1 MADET
6 IGIDIILN
14 AGEAATSVKELRQS
28 IKDLQSAA
36 LKAGSEG
43 NEALANKFAKA
54 AGQAKDR
61 MADLKDQVN
70 AFGDTG
76 SKIGAVTGFA
86 RTLAGGFAAAQ
97 GAAALFGSTSKDLEK
112 TLLKVQGALALSQ
125 GISELAQ
132 AGEQFKIMKTVA
144 IDAMKGIKAAIGS
157 TGIGLL
163 VVALGTIVAYWDDIK
178 GLVSGVTSEQKKLN
192 EEADKNATA
201 EEKKLKALNASDN
214 ILKLQGKTE
223 KEILESKI
231 AQEQKVIDI
240 TKKQIQLGIITLE
253 AQIEAE
259 KRNKEILEGL
269 VNFIS
274 LPITA
279 LLRTIDMVGLALG
292 KNFNLM
298 GQFQD
303 MTANLV
309 FDPAKVKKE
318 GEAAIEEQK
327 QKLLELQNTQAGHK
341 VAIKKIDDDAATK
354 SAEEKKKA
362 DTTAEE
368 ERKKAAELELKLRGE
383 LAQSIVN
390 SIADEREKEI
400 ANAQL
405 SFRNRL
411 DAIVGDGATE
421 TALRAQIKEEQRV
434 AMLAIDT
441 KFEQED
447 AAKKLAADEKK
458 KADDL
463 KTAADD
469 KKKAEEKIKLEVAI
483 RDAKI
488 NMAQQSLN
496 IVSSIAKLAGIK
508 GKDAENF
515 QKALAVTQIAIDTA
529 KSISS
534 TVAAASAATAAA
546 ALLGNPLAPA
556 LFYSYLT
563 SGIAAV
569 FSGMAAA
576 KAALSTAG
584 ASVPSDSAVN
594 IPSGGGGSAPLTPT
608 SSNVGNTSTTISESG
623 QVVAPMVVK
632 AYVVESEMTQS
643 QLHVKSIVD
652 KSQFP

>member
-36 LKAGSEG
+36 LKAGSDG

-132 AGEQFKIMKTVA
+132 AGEQFKIMKAVA
-144 IDAMKGIKAAIGS
+144 IDAMKGIKTAIGS

-192 EEADKNATA
+192 EETDKYLLA

-240 TKKQIQLGIITLE
+240 TKKQIQLSIITLE

-274 LPITA
+274 LPITS

-298 GQFQD
+298 GQFED
-303 MTANLV
+303 MTAGLV
-309 FDPAKVKKE
+309 FDPDKVKKE
-318 GEAAIEEQK
+318 GEASIEVLK
-327 QKLLELQNTQAGHK
+327 QKLLETQNIQAGHTIA
-341 VAIKKIDDDAATK
+341 VKKIGTDAAAK
-354 SAEEKKKA
+354 EAEEKKKGEKL
-362 DTTAEE
+362 TTADE
-368 ERKKAAELELKLRGE
+368 ERKAELELKLRGE

-434 AMLAIDT
+434 AMLALDT

-469 KKKAEEKIKLEVAI
+469 KKNAADKIANEKKV

-488 NMAQQSLN
+488 EMAQQALN
-496 IVSSIAKLAGIK
+496 GLTALAKLSGIQ
-508 GKDAENF
+508 GQAAINLN
-515 QKALAVTQIAIDTA
+515 KALAVVQIGIDTA
-529 KSISS
+529 KGISS
-534 TVAAASAATAAA
+534 AVAAGAGIPFPGNIPAIITGVSAV
-546 ALLGNPLAPA
+546 L
-556 LFYSYLT
+556 
-563 SGIAAV
+563 SGIV
-569 FSGMAAA
+569 AA
-576 KAALSTAG
+576 KAALSDTGVSA
-584 ASVPSDSAVN
+584 PSTPSPSFDTSA
-594 IPSGGGGSAPLTPT
+594 GGGTSAPLTPT
-608 SSNVGNTSTTISESG
+608 SSSVGNTSTTISESG

-632 AYVVESEMTQS
+632 AYVVESEMTQT
-643 QLHVKSIVD
+643 QLHIKSIED
-652 KSQFP
+652 KAKFP

>member
-132 AGEQFKIMKTVA
+132 AGEQFKIMKAVA

-214 ILKLQGKTE
+214 ILKLQGKSE
-223 KEILESKI
+223 KEILQIKI
-231 AQEQKVIDI
+231 AQEDAMIAAQKRQIEMNI
-240 TKKQIQLGIITLE
+240 TTLQ

-292 KNFNLM
+292 QNFNLM

-303 MTANLV
+303 MTAKLV
-309 FDPAKVKKE
+309 FDPDKVKKE
-318 GEAAIEEQK
+318 GEAAIDEQK
-327 QKLLELQNTQAGHK
+327 QKLLEIRNTQAGHK
-341 VAIKKIDDDAATK
+341 IAIKKIDEDAATK

-405 SFRNRL
+405 SFRNKL

-421 TALRAQIKEEQRV
+421 TALRAQIKEEERV

-441 KFEQED
+441 KFNQED

-469 KKKAEEKIKLEVAI
+469 KKKAEDKIKLDKLVSDTKIKFAQDSLNGINALGKMAI
-483 RDAKI
+483 KD
-488 NMAQQSLN
+488 QQSL
-496 IVSSIAKLAGIK
+496 LT
-508 GKDAENF
+508 F
-515 QKALAVTQIAIDTA
+515 QKAVALAQIGIDTA
-529 KSISS
+529 KSLSGASLAAITTSLKDGPLAAYTFPIYLAS
-534 TVAAASAATAAA
+534 TIATVLGAAGSAY
-546 ALLGNPLAPA
+546 ALLNAPTPTA
-556 LFYSYLT
+556 PT
-563 SGIAAV
+563 ASGPPDL
-569 FSGMAAA
+569 G
-576 KAALSTAG
+576 G
-584 ASVPSDSAVN
+584 
-594 IPSGGGGSAPLTPT
+594 GGGGSAPLTPT

-632 AYVVESEMTQS
+632 AYVVESEMTQT

>member
-132 AGEQFKIMKTVA
+132 AGEQFKIMKAVA

-223 KEILESKI
+223 KEILQIKI
-231 AQEQKVIDI
+231 AQEDAMIAAQKRQIEMNI
-240 TKKQIQLGIITLE
+240 TTLQ

-434 AMLAIDT
+434 AMLALDT
-441 KFEQED
+441 KFQEED

-469 KKKAEEKIKLEVAI
+469 KKKAEEKIANEKKV

-488 NMAQQSLN
+488 EMAQQALN
-496 IVSSIAKLAGIK
+496 GLTALAKLSGIQ
-508 GKDAENF
+508 GQAAINLN
-515 QKALAVTQIAIDTA
+515 KALAVVQIGIDTA
-529 KSISS
+529 KGISS
-534 TVAAASAATAAA
+534 AVAAGAGIPFPGNIPAIITGVSAV
-546 ALLGNPLAPA
+546 L
-556 LFYSYLT
+556 
-563 SGIAAV
+563 SGIV
-569 FSGMAAA
+569 AA
-576 KAALSTAG
+576 KAALSDTGVSAPSTPSPSFDTG
-584 ASVPSDSAVN
+584 A
-594 IPSGGGGSAPLTPT
+594 GGGTSTPLTPT

>member
-132 AGEQFKIMKTVA
+132 AGEQFKIMKAVA

-157 TGIGLL
+157 TGIGLF

-214 ILKLQGKTE
+214 ILKLQGKSE
-223 KEILESKI
+223 KEILQIKI
-231 AQEQKVIDI
+231 AQEDAMIAAQKRQIEMNI
-240 TKKQIQLGIITLE
+240 TTLQ

-303 MTANLV
+303 MTAKLV
-309 FDPAKVKKE
+309 FDPDKVKKE

-327 QKLLELQNTQAGHK
+327 QKLLEIQNTQAGHK
-341 VAIKKIDDDAATK
+341 IAINKIDDDATDKAK
-354 SAEEKKKA
+354 EKA
-362 DTTAEE
+362 D
-368 ERKKAAELELKLRGE
+368 AAEKARK
-383 LAQSIVN
+383 
-390 SIADEREKEI
+390 ERIDASNKEI
-400 ANAQL
+400 
-405 SFRNRL
+405 S
-411 DAIVGDGATE
+411 D
-421 TALRAQIKEEQRV
+421 AQI
-434 AMLAIDT
+434 
-441 KFEQED
+441 
-447 AAKKLAADEKK
+447 AADEANAKLTDEKYIADQQDQSKRDQDDITKHIDQILKK
-458 KADDL
+458 RAL
-463 KTAADD
+463 D
-469 KKKAEEKIKLEVAI
+469 KKDAEDKIKLETAV

-488 NMAQQSLN
+488 
-496 IVSSIAKLAGIK
+496 SIAQNTLTSLGAIAKIAGLN
-508 GKDAENF
+508 GQAALNF
-515 QKALAVTQIAIDTA
+515 QKTLALAQIGIDTA
-529 KSISS
+529 TAISGLTRIS
-534 TVAAASAATAAA
+534 FSPTHADN
-546 ALLGNPLAPA
+546 LLNPLAP
-556 LFYSYLT
+556 YLKLAAGIT
-563 SGIAAV
+563 SILG
-569 FSGMAAA
+569 SMASA
-576 KAALSTAG
+576 KALLSGSGGAAPIMPSFDAG
-584 ASVPSDSAVN
+584 GG
-594 IPSGGGGSAPLTPT
+594 GGGGSAPLTPT
-608 SSNVGNTSTTISESG
+608 SSNVGSTSTTISESG
-623 QVVAPMVVK
+623 QAVAPMVVK
-632 AYVVESEMTQS
+632 AYVVESEMTQT

>member
-132 AGEQFKIMKTVA
+132 AGEQFKILKTVA

-214 ILKLQGKTE
+214 ILKLQGKSE
-223 KEILESKI
+223 KEILQIKI
-231 AQEQKVIDI
+231 AQEDAMIAAQKRQIEMNI
-240 TKKQIQLGIITLE
+240 TTLQ

-303 MTANLV
+303 MTAKLV
-309 FDPAKVKKE
+309 FDPDKVKKE

-327 QKLLELQNTQAGHK
+327 QKLLEIQNTQAGHK
-341 VAIKKIDDDAATK
+341 IAITKIDEDATK
-354 SAEEKKKA
+354 K
-362 DTTAEE
+362 T
-368 ERKKAAELELKLRGE
+368 
-383 LAQSIVN
+383 
-390 SIADEREKEI
+390 KE
-400 ANAQL
+400 
-405 SFRNRL
+405 
-411 DAIVGDGATE
+411 T
-421 TALRAQIKEEQRV
+421 
-434 AMLAIDT
+434 
-441 KFEQED
+441 ED
-447 AAKKLAADEKK
+447 AAEKARKERIDASNKEISDAQIAADEANAKLTEENYAAEQEAQSKRDQDDITKHIDQILKK
-458 KADDL
+458 RAL
-463 KTAADD
+463 D
-469 KKKAEEKIKLEVAI
+469 KKEAEDKIKLDKLVSDTKIKFAQDSLNGINALGKMAI
-483 RDAKI
+483 KD
-488 NMAQQSLN
+488 QQSL
-496 IVSSIAKLAGIK
+496 LT
-508 GKDAENF
+508 F
-515 QKALAVTQIAIDTA
+515 QKAVALAQIGIDTA
-529 KSISS
+529 KSLSGASLAAITTSLKDGPLAAYTFPIYLAS
-534 TVAAASAATAAA
+534 TIATVLGAAGSAY
-546 ALLGNPLAPA
+546 ALLNAPTPTA
-556 LFYSYLT
+556 PT
-563 SGIAAV
+563 ASGPPD
-569 FSGMAAA
+569 
-576 KAALSTAG
+576 LG
-584 ASVPSDSAVN
+584 A
-594 IPSGGGGSAPLTPT
+594 GGGGSAPLTPT

-623 QVVAPMVVK
+623 QVIAPMVVK
-632 AYVVESEMTQS
+632 AYVVESEMTQT

>member
-132 AGEQFKIMKTVA
+132 AGEQFKIMKAVA

-214 ILKLQGKTE
+214 ILKLQGKSE
-223 KEILESKI
+223 KEILQIKI
-231 AQEQKVIDI
+231 AQEDAMIAAQKRQIEMNI
-240 TKKQIQLGIITLE
+240 TTLE

-303 MTANLV
+303 MTANLI
-309 FDPAKVKKE
+309 FDPAQVKKE

-327 QKLLELQNTQAGHK
+327 QKLLEIQNTQAGHK
-341 VAIKKIDDDAATK
+341 IAIKKIDDDAATK

-405 SFRNRL
+405 TFRNKL

-421 TALRAQIKEEQRV
+421 TALRAQIKEEERV
-434 AMLAIDT
+434 AMLALDT

-469 KKKAEEKIKLEVAI
+469 KKNAADKIANEKKV

-488 NMAQQSLN
+488 EMAQQALN
-496 IVSSIAKLAGIK
+496 GLTALAKLSGIQ
-508 GKDAENF
+508 GQAAINLN
-515 QKALAVTQIAIDTA
+515 KALAVVQIGIDTA
-529 KSISS
+529 KGISS
-534 TVAAASAATAAA
+534 AVAAGAGIPFPGNIPAIITGVSAV
-546 ALLGNPLAPA
+546 L
-556 LFYSYLT
+556 
-563 SGIAAV
+563 SGIV
-569 FSGMAAA
+569 AA
-576 KAALSTAG
+576 KAALSDTGVSA
-584 ASVPSDSAVN
+584 PST
-594 IPSGGGGSAPLTPT
+594 PSPSFDTGTGGGTSAPLTPT
-608 SSNVGNTSTTISESG
+608 SSNVGSTSTTISESG

-632 AYVVESEMTQS
+632 AYVVESEMTQT

-652 KSQFP
+652 KAQFP

>member
-132 AGEQFKIMKTVA
+132 AGEQFKIMKAVA

-214 ILKLQGKTE
+214 ILKLQGKSE
-223 KEILESKI
+223 KEILQIKI
-231 AQEQKVIDI
+231 AQEDAMIAAQKRQIEMNI
-240 TKKQIQLGIITLE
+240 TTLQ
-253 AQIEAE
+253 AQVEAE

-341 VAIKKIDDDAATK
+341 IAIEKIDKDATDKKKEKEDAAEKARKERIDVSNKEISDAQIAADEANAKLSEENYLAEQEAQSKRDQDDITK
-354 SAEEKKKA
+354 HIDQILKKRALDKKDAEEKLKLEKLIA
-362 DTTAEE
+362 DT
-368 ERKKAAELELKLRGE
+368 KLKF
-383 LAQSIVN
+383 AQ
-390 SIADEREKEI
+390 D
-400 ANAQL
+400 
-405 SFRNRL
+405 
-411 DAIVGDGATE
+411 
-421 TALRAQIKEEQRV
+421 
-434 AMLAIDT
+434 
-441 KFEQED
+441 
-447 AAKKLAADEKK
+447 
-458 KADDL
+458 
-463 KTAADD
+463 
-469 KKKAEEKIKLEVAI
+469 
-483 RDAKI
+483 
-488 NMAQQSLN
+488 SLN
-496 IVSSIAKLAGIK
+496 GLNALGKMAIK
-508 GKDAENF
+508 DQQALLVF
-515 QKALAVTQIAIDTA
+515 QKAIGIAQIGIDTA
-529 KSISS
+529 KTLSGASLAAITTSLKDGPLAAYTYPLYLASTIS
-534 TVAAASAATAAA
+534 TVLGAAASAY
-546 ALLGNPLAPA
+546 ALMNQPAPSAPA
-556 LFYSYLT
+556 I
-563 SGIAAV
+563 G
-569 FSGMAAA
+569 
-576 KAALSTAG
+576 G
-584 ASVPSDSAVN
+584 APSMGG
-594 IPSGGGGSAPLTPT
+594 GGGGSAPLTPT

>member
-28 IKDLQSAA
+28 IKDLQGAA
-36 LKAGSEG
+36 LKAGAEG

-132 AGEQFKIMKTVA
+132 AGEQFKIMKAVA

-223 KEILESKI
+223 KEILQIKI
-231 AQEQKVIDI
+231 AQEDAMIAAQKRQIEMNI
-240 TKKQIQLGIITLE
+240 TTLQ

-434 AMLAIDT
+434 AMLALDT

-469 KKKAEEKIKLEVAI
+469 KKKAEEKIANEKKV

-488 NMAQQSLN
+488 EMAQQALN
-496 IVSSIAKLAGIK
+496 GLTALAKLSGIQ
-508 GKDAENF
+508 GQAAINLN
-515 QKALAVTQIAIDTA
+515 KALAVVQIGIDTA
-529 KSISS
+529 KGISS
-534 TVAAASAATAAA
+534 AVAAGAGIPFPGNIPAIITGVSAV
-546 ALLGNPLAPA
+546 L
-556 LFYSYLT
+556 
-563 SGIAAV
+563 SGIV
-569 FSGMAAA
+569 AA
-576 KAALSTAG
+576 KAALSDTGVSAPSTPSPSFDTG
-584 ASVPSDSAVN
+584 A
-594 IPSGGGGSAPLTPT
+594 GGGTSAPLTPT

>member
-132 AGEQFKIMKTVA
+132 AGEQFKILKTVA

-214 ILKLQGKTE
+214 ILKLQGKSE
-223 KEILESKI
+223 KEILQIKI
-231 AQEQKVIDI
+231 AQEDAMIAAQKRQIEMNI
-240 TKKQIQLGIITLE
+240 TTLQ

-303 MTANLV
+303 MTAKLV
-309 FDPAKVKKE
+309 FDPDKVKKE
-318 GEAAIEEQK
+318 GEAAIDEQK

-341 VAIKKIDDDAATK
+341 IAINKIDDDATDKAK
-354 SAEEKKKA
+354 EKA
-362 DTTAEE
+362 D
-368 ERKKAAELELKLRGE
+368 AAEKARK
-383 LAQSIVN
+383 
-390 SIADEREKEI
+390 ERIDASNKEI
-400 ANAQL
+400 
-405 SFRNRL
+405 S
-411 DAIVGDGATE
+411 D
-421 TALRAQIKEEQRV
+421 AQI
-434 AMLAIDT
+434 
-441 KFEQED
+441 
-447 AAKKLAADEKK
+447 AADEANAKLTEENYAAQQEAQSKRDQDDITKHIDQILKK
-458 KADDL
+458 RAL
-463 KTAADD
+463 D
-469 KKKAEEKIKLEVAI
+469 KKEAEDKIKLETAV

-496 IVSSIAKLAGIK
+496 IVSSISKLAGLK
-508 GKDAENF
+508 GKEAENF

-584 ASVPSDSAVN
+584 GSVPSDSAIN

-608 SSNVGNTSTTISESG
+608 SSNVGSTSTTISESG

-632 AYVVESEMTQS
+632 AYVVESEMTQT

>member
-132 AGEQFKIMKTVA
+132 AGEQFKILKTVA
-144 IDAMKGIKAAIGS
+144 IDAMKGIKTAIGS

-214 ILKLQGKTE
+214 ILKLQGKSE
-223 KEILESKI
+223 KEILQIKI
-231 AQEQKVIDI
+231 AQEDAMIAAQKRQIEMNI
-240 TKKQIQLGIITLE
+240 TTLQ

-303 MTANLV
+303 MTAKLV
-309 FDPAKVKKE
+309 FDPDKVKKE

-327 QKLLELQNTQAGHK
+327 QKLLEMQNTQAGHK
-341 VAIKKIDDDAATK
+341 IAIKKIDEDATDKANEKADAA
-354 SAEEKKKA
+354 EKARK
-362 DTTAEE
+362 
-368 ERKKAAELELKLRGE
+368 ERIDA
-383 LAQSIVN
+383 SN
-390 SIADEREKEI
+390 KEI
-400 ANAQL
+400 
-405 SFRNRL
+405 S
-411 DAIVGDGATE
+411 D
-421 TALRAQIKEEQRV
+421 AQI
-434 AMLAIDT
+434 
-441 KFEQED
+441 
-447 AAKKLAADEKK
+447 AADEANAKLSAENYIAEQEEQSKRDQADITAHIDQILKK
-458 KADDL
+458 RAL
-463 KTAADD
+463 D
-469 KKKAEEKIKLEVAI
+469 KKDAEDKIANEKKV

-488 NMAQQSLN
+488 EMAQQALN
-496 IVSSIAKLAGIK
+496 GLTALAKLSGIQ
-508 GKDAENF
+508 GQAAINLN
-515 QKALAVTQIAIDTA
+515 KALAVVQIGIDTA
-529 KSISS
+529 KGISS
-534 TVAAASAATAAA
+534 AVAAGAGIPFPGNIPAIITGVSAV
-546 ALLGNPLAPA
+546 L
-556 LFYSYLT
+556 
-563 SGIAAV
+563 SGIV
-569 FSGMAAA
+569 AA
-576 KAALSTAG
+576 KAALSDTGVSA
-584 ASVPSDSAVN
+584 PST
-594 IPSGGGGSAPLTPT
+594 PSPSFDTGTGGGTSAPLTPT
-608 SSNVGNTSTTISESG
+608 SSNVGSTSTTISESG

-632 AYVVESEMTQS
+632 AYVVESEMTQT

>member
-132 AGEQFKIMKTVA
+132 AGEQFKIMKAVA

-214 ILKLQGKTE
+214 ILKLQGKSE
-223 KEILESKI
+223 KEILQIKI
-231 AQEQKVIDI
+231 AQEDAMIAAQKRQIEMNI
-240 TKKQIQLGIITLE
+240 TTLQ

-303 MTANLV
+303 MTAKLV
-309 FDPAKVKKE
+309 FDPDKVKKE

-327 QKLLELQNTQAGHK
+327 QKLLEIQNTQAGHK
-341 VAIKKIDDDAATK
+341 IAIKKIDEDAATK

-405 SFRNRL
+405 SFRNKL

-421 TALRAQIKEEQRV
+421 TALRAQIKEEERV
-434 AMLAIDT
+434 AMLALDT

-469 KKKAEEKIKLEVAI
+469 KKNAADKIANEKKV

-488 NMAQQSLN
+488 EMAQQALN
-496 IVSSIAKLAGIK
+496 GLTALAKLSGIQ
-508 GKDAENF
+508 GQAAINLN
-515 QKALAVTQIAIDTA
+515 KALAVVQIGIDTA
-529 KSISS
+529 KGISS
-534 TVAAASAATAAA
+534 AVAAGAGIPFPGNIPAIITGVSAV
-546 ALLGNPLAPA
+546 L
-556 LFYSYLT
+556 
-563 SGIAAV
+563 SGIV
-569 FSGMAAA
+569 AA
-576 KAALSTAG
+576 KAALSDTGVSAPSTPSPSFDTGTAG
-584 ASVPSDSAVN
+584 
-594 IPSGGGGSAPLTPT
+594 GTSAPLTPT
-608 SSNVGNTSTTISESG
+608 SSNVGSTSTTISESG

-632 AYVVESEMTQS
+632 AYVVESEMTQT